1 MRPSF
6 CTSKETVSFFL
17 SSILYLSGSIETME
31 NLPSFLELTAQ
42 DLYARFGDKLSEVA
56 VVFPNNRAR
65 LFFSEH
71 LYRAAGKP
79 VWTPAFITISD
90 LFSGQS
96 DLKPYDTL
104 GVVGILHDIYLKV
117 SGKEESFDEFYHWG
131 EILLS
136 DFDDVDKNL
145 ADARQLFQNIREQA
159 EYTDTLEHLT
169 DEQVDSIRLF
179 FKNFNP
185 DRKTELKE
193 RFLENWNILY
203 EVYTDLNNL
212 LLAKGLAYEGML
224 HRRVVEKLRNEGPQ
238 GFPFSTYAFVGFNVL
253 NECEKA
259 LFSLLHKA
267 GKALFYWDYDLFYL
281 QNPRHEAGRF
291 MRQNLEHFPNCLDK
305 SYFNVFSTTKKN
317 IHFISASTENAGARF
332 LPEWIT
338 QLQQQNGLNN
348 QAARNTVEA
357 LAHGNAHP
365 EFKPEETAVVLCN
378 EGLLLPVLHS
388 VPDNI
393 RELNVT
399 MGFPLEQTPICNLVN
414 QIAALHADGFLPGK
428 TPRYNHRWVLP
439 ILQHPL
445 VRQMSDQ
452 ADLLEQSLKRANS
465 FRPSVVELQK
475 GLLLTTIFTPAQT
488 PAELTACLLATF
500 TQLIPAETDESD
512 SYDPL
517 HAEALFR
524 CHNLTT
530 RLADLLQG
538 NLSDLSINTFR
549 NLLQKVLSRATIP
562 FSGEPVRGLQIMG
575 LLETRNLDF
584 KNVLM
589 LSVNEGMLPKGST
602 DTSFIPYNLR
612 KAFGLTTME
621 HKDSIFAYYFFRLL
635 QRATNISL
643 VFNTANEGINRGE
656 MSRFMLQLLMES
668 NHTVTRFNLTSGI
681 ELTAARSITIQKTP
695 EILDI
700 LKKRYVLEG
709 AKPLSPTAL
718 NSYLECPMRFYFQYV
733 ASLKEPDE
741 VSEDIDGAMLGNFFH
756 HSAEFIYTSILLR
769 KAARPSDK
777 ESVLQA
783 IKNKT
788 INKEINWNELQGKPS
803 TDFPPQGTGDFPN
816 VINNRKLRG
825 MIDAAD
831 LDLWIKNVQ
840 SIEQVVD
847 LFFRID
853 FFQLKE
859 HEETP
864 QYNGEQLVRRS
875 IVTGFLKTLLKLDQ
889 DRAPFEILGLEL
901 EVSGE
906 MNVPARKQP
915 ANIDSDTEKN
925 QLINSIESSGDFAS
939 GTQEQECIVEPSG
952 KTVRI
957 GGTIDRL
964 DRKDGVLRILD
975 YKTGQSPKT
984 FTDVDA
990 LFSDEAQRASH
1001 IFQIFLYASILQG
1014 KNPDTEICPELLYI
1028 HKAAASN
1035 FESGIPFGGKKGLKV
1050 TEFKPFEESYRTNLI
1065 DLIIN
1070 LFDPKIPFAQTPH
1083 AEKCTYCDYK
1093 NLCRR

>member
-1 MRPSF
+1 M
-6 CTSKETVSFFL
+6 CTNSY
-17 SSILYLSGSIETME
+17 ISGSIETME
-31 NLPSFLELTAQ
+31 QLPSFLQLTAE
-42 DLYARFGDKLSEVA
+42 DLYTRFGDKLSEVA

-90 LFSGQS
+90 LFRGQS
-96 DLKPYDTL
+96 DLKPFDTL
-104 GVVGILHDIYLKV
+104 GVVSLLHAIYLKV

-145 ADARQLFQNIREQA
+145 ADARQLFRNIREQA

-169 DEQVDSIRLF
+169 EEQVDSIRLF

-193 RFLENWNILY
+193 RFLENWNILF
-203 EVYTDLNNL
+203 EVYNDLNDL
-212 LLAKGLAYEGML
+212 LLTKGLAYEGML
-224 HRRVVEKLRNEGPQ
+224 HRRVVEKLRSDGPQ

-253 NECEKA
+253 NECEKS

-267 GKALFYWDYDLFYL
+267 GKALFYWDYDQFYL
-281 QNPRHEAGRF
+281 QNSKHEAGRF
-291 MRQNLEHFPNCLDK
+291 MRQNLEKFPNSLDK
-305 SYFNVFSTTKKN
+305 AQFDVFSTTQKD
-317 IHFISASTENAGARF
+317 IRFISASTENAGARF
-332 LPEWIT
+332 LPEWIQ
-338 QLQQQNGLNN
+338 QLQQQND
-348 QAARNTVEA
+348 
-357 LAHGNAHP
+357 
-365 EFKPEETAVVLCN
+365 FKPEETAVVLCN

-388 VPDNI
+388 VPDDI

-445 VRQMSDQ
+445 VRQMSAECDE
-452 ADLLEQSLKRANS
+452 LEQNLKSKNS
-465 FRPSVVELQK
+465 FRPTVEELQK
-475 GLLLTTIFTPAQT
+475 DALLTTIFTPAQH

-500 TQLIPAETDESD
+500 TQLIPTESDDND

-530 RLADLLQG
+530 RLADLLQE
-538 NLSDLSINTFR
+538 NLSDLSIQTFR
-549 NLLQKVLSRATIP
+549 KLLQQVLSSSSIP
-562 FSGEPVRGLQIMG
+562 FSGEPIRGLQIMG

-584 KNVLM
+584 KNILM

-635 QRATNISL
+635 QRAENISL
-643 VFNTANEGINRGE
+643 VHNTATEGLNRGE

-668 NHTVTRFNLTSGI
+668 SHQVSRFNLTSGI
-681 ELTAARSITIQKTP
+681 ELTAARTITIQKTP
-695 EILDI
+695 DI
-700 LKKRYVLEG
+700 IETLQKRYVLEG
-709 AKPLSPTAL
+709 SRPLSPTAL
-718 NSYLECPMRFYFQYV
+718 NSLLECPLRFYFQYV
-733 ASLKEPDE
+733 AGLREPDE

-756 HSAEFIYTSILLR
+756 HSAEYIYTSILLR

-777 ESVLQA
+777 KAVLEA
-783 IKNKT
+783 IKDKT
-788 INKEINWNELQGKPS
+788 INAEIEA
-803 TDFPPQGTGDFPN
+803 GT
-816 VINNRKLRG
+816 LRG

-831 LDLWIKNVQ
+831 IEPWLKNVH

-847 LFFRID
+847 LFFKID
-853 FFQLKE
+853 FFQLE
-859 HEETP
+859 DHQETP
-864 QYNGEQLVRRS
+864 EYNGEQLVRRTL
-875 IVTGFLKTLLKLDQ
+875 VTGFLKTLLKLDME
-889 DRAPFEILGLEL
+889 RAPFELLGLEL
-901 EVSGE
+901 VVNGE
-906 MNVPARKQP
+906 IPG
-915 ANIDSDTEKN
+915 TEG
-925 QLINSIESSGDFAS
+925 IA
-939 GTQEQECIVEPSG
+939 
-952 KTVRI
+952 VRF
-957 GGTIDRL
+957 GGSIDRL
-964 DRKDGVLRILD
+964 DRKNGVLRILD
-975 YKTGQSPKT
+975 YKTGGNPKT
-984 FTDVDA
+984 PADVEA
-990 LFSDEAQRASH
+990 LFAQDSERASH
-1001 IFQIFLYASILQG
+1001 VFQIFLYASILQH
-1014 KNPDTEICPELLYI
+1014 KKPEAAICPELLYV
-1028 HKAAASN
+1028 HKASVSD
-1035 FESGIPFGGKKGLKV
+1035 FEPGISFGSKKFKQII
-1050 TEFKPFEESYRTNLI
+1050 TSFKPFENLFNVNI
-1065 DLIIN
+1065 NNLIIN
-1070 LFDPKIPFAQTPH
+1070 LFNKEIPFTQTPV
-1083 AEKCTYCDYK
+1083 AEKCIYCDYK

>member
-1 MRPSF
+1 L
-6 CTSKETVSFFL
+6 CTNSY
-17 SSILYLSGSIETME
+17 ISGSIETME
-31 NLPSFLELTAQ
+31 QLPSFLQLTAE
-42 DLYARFGDKLSEVA
+42 DLYTRFGDKLSEVA

-90 LFSGQS
+90 LFRGQS
-96 DLKPYDTL
+96 DLKPFDTL
-104 GVVGILHDIYLKV
+104 GVVSLLHAIYLKV

-145 ADARQLFQNIREQA
+145 ADARQLFRNIREQA

-169 DEQVDSIRLF
+169 EEQVDSIRLF

-193 RFLENWNILY
+193 RFLENWNILF
-203 EVYTDLNNL
+203 EVYNDLNDL
-212 LLAKGLAYEGML
+212 LLTKGLAYEGML
-224 HRRVVEKLRNEGPQ
+224 HRRVVEKLRSDGPQ

-253 NECEKA
+253 NECEKS

-267 GKALFYWDYDLFYL
+267 GKALFYWDYDQFYL
-281 QNPRHEAGRF
+281 QNSKHEAGRF
-291 MRQNLEHFPNCLDK
+291 MRQNLEKFPNSLDK
-305 SYFNVFSTTKKN
+305 AQFDVFSTTQKD
-317 IHFISASTENAGARF
+317 IRFISASTENAGARF
-332 LPEWIT
+332 LPEWIQ
-338 QLQQQNGLNN
+338 QLQQQND
-348 QAARNTVEA
+348 
-357 LAHGNAHP
+357 
-365 EFKPEETAVVLCN
+365 FKPEETAVVLCN

-388 VPDNI
+388 VPDDI

-445 VRQMSDQ
+445 VRQMSAECDE
-452 ADLLEQSLKRANS
+452 LEQNLKSKNS
-465 FRPSVVELQK
+465 FRPTVEELQK
-475 GLLLTTIFTPAQT
+475 DALLTTIFTPAQH

-500 TQLIPAETDESD
+500 TQLIPTESDDND

-530 RLADLLQG
+530 RLADLLQE
-538 NLSDLSINTFR
+538 NLSDLSIQTFR
-549 NLLQKVLSRATIP
+549 KLLQQVLSSSSIP
-562 FSGEPVRGLQIMG
+562 FSGEPIRGLQIMG

-584 KNVLM
+584 KNILM

-635 QRATNISL
+635 QRAENISL
-643 VFNTANEGINRGE
+643 VHNTATEGLNRGE

-668 NHTVTRFNLTSGI
+668 SHQVSRFNLTSGI
-681 ELTAARSITIQKTP
+681 ELTAARTITIQKTP
-695 EILDI
+695 DI
-700 LKKRYVLEG
+700 IETLQKRYVLEG
-709 AKPLSPTAL
+709 SRPLSPTAL
-718 NSYLECPMRFYFQYV
+718 NSLLECPLRFYFQYV
-733 ASLKEPDE
+733 AGLREPDE

-756 HSAEFIYTSILLR
+756 HSAEYIYTSILLR

-777 ESVLQA
+777 KAVLEA
-783 IKNKT
+783 IKDKT
-788 INKEINWNELQGKPS
+788 INAEIEA
-803 TDFPPQGTGDFPN
+803 GT
-816 VINNRKLRG
+816 LRG

-831 LDLWIKNVQ
+831 IEPWLKNVH

-847 LFFRID
+847 LFFKID
-853 FFQLKE
+853 FFQLE
-859 HEETP
+859 DHQETP
-864 QYNGEQLVRRS
+864 EYNGEQLVRRTL
-875 IVTGFLKTLLKLDQ
+875 VTGFLKTLLKLDME
-889 DRAPFEILGLEL
+889 RAPFELLGLEL
-901 EVSGE
+901 VVNGE
-906 MNVPARKQP
+906 IPG
-915 ANIDSDTEKN
+915 TEG
-925 QLINSIESSGDFAS
+925 IA
-939 GTQEQECIVEPSG
+939 
-952 KTVRI
+952 VRF
-957 GGTIDRL
+957 GGSIDRL
-964 DRKDGVLRILD
+964 DRKNGVLRILD
-975 YKTGQSPKT
+975 YKTGGNPKT
-984 FTDVDA
+984 PADVEA
-990 LFSDEAQRASH
+990 LFAQDSERASH
-1001 IFQIFLYASILQG
+1001 VFQIFLYASILQH
-1014 KNPDTEICPELLYI
+1014 KKPEAAICPELLYV
-1028 HKAAASN
+1028 HKASVSD
-1035 FESGIPFGGKKGLKV
+1035 FEPGISFGSKKFKQII
-1050 TEFKPFEESYRTNLI
+1050 TSFKPFENLFNVNI
-1065 DLIIN
+1065 NNLIIN
-1070 LFDPKIPFAQTPH
+1070 LFNKEIPFTQTPV
-1083 AEKCTYCDYK
+1083 AEKCIYCDYK

>member
-1 MRPSF
+1 
-6 CTSKETVSFFL
+6 
-17 SSILYLSGSIETME
+17 ME
-31 NLPSFLELTAQ
+31 NLPSFLQLTAEN
-42 DLYARFGDKLSEVA
+42 LYARFGDTLSEVA

-90 LFSGQS
+90 LFRGQS
-96 DLKPYDTL
+96 DLKLYDTL

-145 ADARQLFQNIREQA
+145 ADAKQLFRNIREQA
-159 EYTDTLEHLT
+159 EYADTLEHLT
-169 DEQVDSIRLF
+169 EEQVDSIRLF

-203 EVYTDLNNL
+203 EVYTELNNL

-224 HRRVVEKLRNEGPQ
+224 HRRVVEKLRSDGPQ
-238 GFPFSTYAFVGFNVL
+238 GFPFTTYTFVGFNVL
-253 NECEKA
+253 NECEKS

-267 GKALFYWDYDLFYL
+267 GKALFYWDYDQFYL

-291 MRQNLEHFPNCLDK
+291 MRQNLEQFPNSLDK
-305 SYFNVFSTTKKN
+305 AHFDVFSTTPKD
-317 IHFISASTENAGARF
+317 IRFISASTENAGARF
-332 LPEWIT
+332 LPEWIR
-338 QLQQQNGLNN
+338 QLQLQND
-348 QAARNTVEA
+348 
-357 LAHGNAHP
+357 
-365 EFKPEETAVVLCN
+365 FKPEETVVVLCN

-388 VPDNI
+388 VPDDI

-445 VRQMSDQ
+445 IRQMSVE
-452 ADLLEQSLKRANS
+452 ADVLEHALKTANS

-475 GLLLTTIFTPAQT
+475 GVLLTTIFTPAQT

-500 TQLIPAETDESD
+500 TQLIPAETEESNTNDLLHTKESGTNDPLHIKESD

-517 HAEALFR
+517 FAEALFR

-530 RLADLLQG
+530 RLADLLQD
-538 NLSDLSINTFR
+538 NLNDLSINTFR
-549 NLLQKVLSRATIP
+549 KLLQQVLSKATIP

-643 VFNTANEGINRGE
+643 VHNTATEGLNRGE

-668 NHTVTRFNLTSGI
+668 NHTVARFNLTSGI

-695 EILDI
+695 EILAT
-700 LKKRYVLEG
+700 LKKRYVLED

-718 NSYLECPMRFYFQYV
+718 NSLLDCPLRFYFRYV
-733 ASLKEPDE
+733 AGLKEPDE
-741 VSEDIDGAMLGNFFH
+741 VSEDIDGAMLGSIFH
-756 HSAEFIYTSILLR
+756 HSAEYIYTSILLR

-777 ESVLQA
+777 EAVLKA
-783 IKNKT
+783 IEEKT
-788 INKEINWNELQGKPS
+788 INQELKWNGPQSKSLP
-803 TDFPPQGTGDFPN
+803 PILPQGAGILPN
-816 VINNRKLRG
+816 AIKAGTLRG

-831 LDLWIKNVQ
+831 LEPWLKNIH
-840 SIEQVVD
+840 SIEQVVE
-847 LFFRID
+847 LFFRRD
-853 FFQLKE
+853 FFLLKD

-864 QYNGEQLVRRS
+864 EYNGEQLVRRA
-875 IVTGFLKTLLKLDQ
+875 IITGFLKTLLKLDQ
-889 DRAPFEILGLEL
+889 ERAPFELLGLEL

-906 MNVPARKQP
+906 IK
-915 ANIDSDTEKN
+915 
-925 QLINSIESSGDFAS
+925 G
-939 GTQEQECIVEPSG
+939 QEGIA
-952 KTVRI
+952 VRF

-964 DRKDGVLRILD
+964 DRKDGVQRILD
-975 YKTGQSPKT
+975 YKTGGSSKNPSS
-984 FTDVDA
+984 VDA
-990 LFSDEAQRASH
+990 LFSEDADRSSYV
-1001 IFQIFLYASILQG
+1001 FQIFLYAAILQDS
-1014 KNPDTEICPELLYI
+1014 NPDTTYCPELLFI
-1028 HKAAASN
+1028 HKAAVPDFDCAIYAGS
-1035 FESGIPFGGKKGLKV
+1035 KKEKQKV
-1050 TEFKPFEESYRTNLI
+1050 TDFKPFEEAFKNNLNN
-1065 DLIIN
+1065 LIIN
-1070 LFDPKIPFAQTPH
+1070 LFDPGIPFTQTPH
-1083 AEKCTYCDYK
+1083 AEKCSYCDYK

>member
-1 MRPSF
+1 M
-6 CTSKETVSFFL
+6 
-17 SSILYLSGSIETME
+17 SIPIFSYLSGSIETME
-31 NLPSFLELTAQ
+31 HQPSFLQLTAE

-71 LYRAAGKP
+71 LYQAAGKP

-90 LFSGQS
+90 LFRGQS
-96 DLKPYDTL
+96 DLQPFDTL
-104 GVVGILHDIYLKV
+104 GVVGLLHDIYLRV

-169 DEQVDSIRLF
+169 EDQVDSIRLF

-224 HRRVVEKLRNEGPQ
+224 HRRVTEKLRSDGPQ
-238 GFPFSTYAFVGFNVL
+238 GFPYATYAFVGFNVL
-253 NECEKA
+253 NECEKL

-281 QNPRHEAGRF
+281 LNPKHEAGRF
-291 MRQNLEHFPNCLDK
+291 MRQNLEQFPNSLDK
-305 SYFNVFSTTKKN
+305 VHFDVFAKTQKN
-317 IHFISASTENAGARF
+317 IRFISASTENAGARF
-332 LPEWIT
+332 LPSWIE
-338 QLQQQNGLNN
+338 QLQAQNG
-348 QAARNTVEA
+348 
-357 LAHGNAHP
+357 
-365 EFKPEETAVVLCN
+365 FKPEETAVVLCN

-388 VPDNI
+388 VPDDI

-414 QIAALHADGFLPGK
+414 QIAALHADGFLPGN

-445 VRQMSDQ
+445 IRQMCDK
-452 ADLLEQSLKRANS
+452 ADHVEQKLKSENS
-465 FRPSVVELQK
+465 FRPTVTELCENDFLK
-475 GLLLTTIFTPAQT
+475 TIFTPAQT
-488 PAELTACLLATF
+488 PAELTACLLQTF
-500 TQLIPAETDESD
+500 TQLIPAEPDDSDTYDTDA
-512 SYDPL
+512 YDPL

-524 CHNLTT
+524 CHNLTS
-530 RLADLLQG
+530 RLAGLLSDNLQGLSIQTFRKLLQ
-538 NLSDLSINTFR
+538 
-549 NLLQKVLSRATIP
+549 QVLSGASIP

-584 KNVLM
+584 KNILM
-589 LSVNEGMLPKGST
+589 LSVNEGMLPKGSA

-635 QRATNISL
+635 QRAENISL
-643 VFNTANEGINRGE
+643 VYNTATEGLNRGE

-681 ELTAARSITIQKTP
+681 ELTAARSISIQKTP
-695 EILDI
+695 EIMETLRS
-700 LKKRYVLEG
+700 RYVLDE
-709 AKPLSPTAL
+709 ARPLSPTAL
-718 NSYLECPMRFYFQYV
+718 NSLLECSLRFYFRYI
-733 ASLKEPDE
+733 AGLKGPDE

-756 HSAEFIYTSILLR
+756 HAAEFIYLSILLR
-769 KAARPSDK
+769 KAAKPFDQDT
-777 ESVLQA
+777 VLSA
-783 IKNKT
+783 METKSINAELHAGT
-788 INKEINWNELQGKPS
+788 I
-803 TDFPPQGTGDFPN
+803 
-816 VINNRKLRG
+816 RG
-825 MIDAAD
+825 IIDAAD
-831 LDLWIKNVQ
+831 LEPWLKNVH

-847 LFFRID
+847 LFFRRD
-853 FFQLKE
+853 FFKLKE
-859 HEETP
+859 HQDMPE
-864 QYNGEQLVRRS
+864 YNGEQLVRRT

-889 DRAPFEILGLEL
+889 VRAPFELLGLEL
-901 EVSGE
+901 NVTGE
-906 MNVPARKQP
+906 IQGQAGNA
-915 ANIDSDTEKN
+915 
-925 QLINSIESSGDFAS
+925 
-939 GTQEQECIVEPSG
+939 
-952 KTVRI
+952 VRF

-964 DRKDGVLRILD
+964 DRKDGVTRILD
-975 YKTGQSPKT
+975 YKTGGNAKT
-984 FTDVDA
+984 PSDVDD
-990 LFSDEAQRASH
+990 LFSEEPDRASY
-1001 IFQIFLYASILQG
+1001 IFQLFLYASILQAREP
-1014 KNPDTEICPELLYI
+1014 NTQICPELFYV
-1028 HKAAASN
+1028 HKAAASDFDSAIAFSN
-1035 FESGIPFGGKKGLKV
+1035 NRNKQKV
-1050 TEFKPFEESYRTNLI
+1050 TEFKPFEEAFKTNLNN
-1065 DLIIN
+1065 LIIN
-1070 LFDPKIPFAQTPH
+1070 LFNPEIPFTQTPH
-1083 AEKCTYCDYK
+1083 PEKCVYCDYK

>member
-1 MRPSF
+1 
-6 CTSKETVSFFL
+6 
-17 SSILYLSGSIETME
+17 ME

-71 LYRAAGKP
+71 LYKAAGKP

-90 LFSGQS
+90 LFSDQS

-104 GVVGILHDIYLKV
+104 GVVGLLHDIYLKV

-145 ADARQLFQNIREQA
+145 ADAKQLFQNIREQA

-224 HRRVVEKLRNEGPQ
+224 HRRVVEKLRKEGPQ
-238 GFPFSTYAFVGFNVL
+238 GFPFTTYAFVGFNVL

-259 LFSLLHKA
+259 LFSLLNKA
-267 GKALFYWDYDLFYL
+267 SKALFYWDYDQFYL
-281 QNPRHEAGRF
+281 LNPRHEAGRF
-291 MRQNLEHFPNCLDK
+291 MRQNLEQFPNCLDK
-305 SYFNVFSTTKKN
+305 AQFNVFGTTQKD
-317 IHFISASTENAGARF
+317 IRFISASTENAGARF
-332 LPEWIT
+332 LPEWIR
-338 QLQQQNGLNN
+338 QLQAQND
-348 QAARNTVEA
+348 
-357 LAHGNAHP
+357 
-365 EFKPEETAVVLCN
+365 FKPEETAVVLCN

-414 QIAALHADGFLPGK
+414 QIAALHTDGFLPGK
-428 TPRYNHRWVLP
+428 TARYNHRWVLP

-445 VRQMSDQ
+445 VRQLCAE
-452 ADLLEQSLKRANS
+452 ADVLEHALKRANS
-465 FRPSVVELQK
+465 FRPSVLEMQK
-475 GLLLTTIFTPAQT
+475 GVLLTTIFTPAQT

-500 TQLIPAETDESD
+500 TQLIPAETEAAD
-512 SYDPL
+512 STTTDGYDPL
-517 HAEALFR
+517 HSEALFR

-530 RLADLLQG
+530 RLADLLKD
-538 NLSDLSINTFR
+538 NLSDLSLSTFR
-549 NLLQKVLSRATIP
+549 KLLQQVLSRASIP

-589 LSVNEGMLPKGST
+589 LSVNEGMLPKGSA

-635 QRATNISL
+635 QRASNISL
-643 VFNTANEGINRGE
+643 VYNTATEGLNRGE

-681 ELTAARSITIQKTP
+681 ELTAARTITIQKTP
-695 EILDI
+695 EIQDM

-718 NSYLECPMRFYFQYV
+718 NSLLDCPLRFYFHYV
-733 ASLKEPDE
+733 AGLKEPDE
-741 VSEDIDGAMLGNFFH
+741 VSEDIDGAMLGLFFH

-769 KAARPSDK
+769 KAARPSDT
-777 ESVLQA
+777 EDVLRA
-783 IKNKT
+783 IEDKT
-788 INKEINWNELQGKPS
+788 INREIQA
-803 TDFPPQGTGDFPN
+803 GT
-816 VINNRKLRG
+816 LRG
-825 MIDAAD
+825 MIDAVD
-831 LDLWIKNVQ
+831 LEPWLKNVH

-853 FFQLKE
+853 FFQLKN
-859 HEETP
+859 HQETP
-864 QYNGEQLVRRS
+864 EYNGEQLVRRA
-875 IVTGFLKTLLKLDQ
+875 IVSGFIKTLLQLDKE
-889 DRAPFEILGLEL
+889 RAPFELLGLEL
-901 EVSGE
+901 EVNGE
-906 MNVPARKQP
+906 IQF
-915 ANIDSDTEKN
+915 ANQAE
-925 QLINSIESSGDFAS
+925 SIEAQIHQ
-939 GTQEQECIVEPSG
+939 QERIA
-952 KTVRI
+952 VRF

-964 DRKDGVLRILD
+964 DRKDGVQRILD
-975 YKTGQSPKT
+975 YKTGGSPKNPSN
-984 FTDVDA
+984 VEA
-990 LFSDEAQRASH
+990 LFADEADRANYV
-1001 IFQIFLYASILQG
+1001 FQIFLYAAILQDSQ
-1014 KNPDTEICPELLYI
+1014 PDRIYCPELLYI
-1028 HKAAASN
+1028 NKAAVTD
-1035 FESGIPFGGKKGLKV
+1035 FESGISIGSKKEKQKV
-1050 TEFKPFEESYRTNLI
+1050 TDFKPFEDTFKNNI
-1065 DLIIN
+1065 NNLIIN
-1070 LFDPKIPFAQTPH
+1070 LFDPEIPFSQTPH
-1083 AEKCTYCDYK
+1083 AEKCSYCDYK
-1093 NLCRR
+1093 NICRR

>member
-1 MRPSF
+1 
-6 CTSKETVSFFL
+6 
-17 SSILYLSGSIETME
+17 ME
-31 NLPSFLELTAQ
+31 HQPSFLQLTAEN
-42 DLYARFGDKLSEVA
+42 LYARFGDTLSEVA

-71 LYRAAGKP
+71 LYKAAGKP

-90 LFSGQS
+90 LFRGQS
-96 DLKPYDTL
+96 DLNPFDTL
-104 GVVGILHDIYLKV
+104 GVVGLLHAIYLKV

-145 ADARQLFQNIREQA
+145 ADAKQLFRNIREQA
-159 EYTDTLEHLT
+159 QYTDTLEHLT
-169 DEQVDSIRLF
+169 EEQVDSIRLF

-203 EVYTDLNNL
+203 EVYTELNNQL
-212 LLAKGLAYEGML
+212 QTKGLAYEGML
-224 HRRVVEKLRNEGPQ
+224 HRRVVEKLKAEGPQ
-238 GFPFSTYAFVGFNVL
+238 RFPFSNYAFVGFNVL

-267 GKALFYWDYDLFYL
+267 GKALFYWDYDQFYL

-291 MRQNLEHFPNCLDK
+291 MRQNLEQFPNSLDK
-305 SYFNVFSTTKKN
+305 THFDVFSTTQKD
-317 IHFISASTENAGARF
+317 IRFISASTENAGARF
-332 LPEWIT
+332 LPEWIR
-338 QLQQQNGLNN
+338 QLQLQND
-348 QAARNTVEA
+348 
-357 LAHGNAHP
+357 
-365 EFKPEETAVVLCN
+365 FKPEETVVVLCN

-388 VPDNI
+388 VPDDI

-399 MGFPLEQTPICNLVN
+399 MGFPLEQTPISNLVN

-445 VRQMSDQ
+445 VRQMSAE
-452 ADLLEQSLKRANS
+452 ADVLEHSLKSTNS
-465 FRPSVVELQK
+465 FRPSVEELLK
-475 GLLLTTIFTPAQT
+475 GALLTTIFTPAQT

-500 TQLIPAETDESD
+500 TQLIPAETEESESD
-512 SYDPL
+512 TYDPL
-517 HAEALFR
+517 FAEALFR

-530 RLADLLQG
+530 RLADLLKE
-538 NLSDLSINTFR
+538 NLNELSINTFR
-549 NLLQKVLSRATIP
+549 KLLQQVLSTATIP

-643 VFNTANEGINRGE
+643 VYNTATEGLNRGE
-656 MSRFMLQLLMES
+656 MSRFMLQLLIES
-668 NHTVTRFNLTSGI
+668 NHTVSRFNLTSGI
-681 ELTAARSITIQKTP
+681 ELTTTRSITIQKTP
-695 EILDI
+695 EILDT
-700 LKKRYVLEG
+700 LMSRYTG
-709 AKPLSPTAL
+709 DQAHALSPTAL
-718 NSYLECPMRFYFQYV
+718 NSYLECPLRFYFHYV
-733 ASLKEPDE
+733 AGLKEPDE

-756 HSAEFIYTSILLR
+756 HSAEYIYTSILLR
-769 KAARPSDK
+769 KAGRPSNK
-777 ESVLQA
+777 EAVLQA
-783 IKNKT
+783 LEDETLNRELKAGT
-788 INKEINWNELQGKPS
+788 I
-803 TDFPPQGTGDFPN
+803 
-816 VINNRKLRG
+816 RG
-825 MIDAAD
+825 MVDADD
-831 LDLWIKNVQ
+831 LAPWLKGIH

-847 LFFRID
+847 LFFRKD

-864 QYNGEQLVRRS
+864 AYNGEQLVRRT

-889 DRAPFEILGLEL
+889 ERAPFELLGLEL
-901 EVSGE
+901 KVSG
-906 MNVPARKQP
+906 
-915 ANIDSDTEKN
+915 NIAVQADLQVK
-925 QLINSIESSGDFAS
+925 
-939 GTQEQECIVEPSG
+939 
-952 KTVRI
+952 I

-964 DRKDGVLRILD
+964 DRKDGILRILD
-975 YKTGQSPKT
+975 YKTGGKSKNPPSIESL
-984 FTDVDA
+984 FTPDY
-990 LFSDEAQRASH
+990 ERASH
-1001 IFQIFLYASILQG
+1001 VFQIFLYASILQ
-1014 KNPDTEICPELLYI
+1014 NETDILCPELLYI
-1028 HKAAASN
+1028 HKAAASDYTP
-1035 FESGIPFGGKKGLKV
+1035 GIGIGTFKEKQLV
-1050 TEFKPFEESYRTNLI
+1050 TDFKPFAESFQNNI
-1065 DLIIN
+1065 NDLILN
-1070 LFDPKIPFAQTPH
+1070 LFDKNLPFTQTSVT
-1083 AEKCTYCDYK
+1083 EKCAYCDYK
-1093 NLCRR
+1093 NMCRR

>member
-1 MRPSF
+1 M
-6 CTSKETVSFFL
+6 

-31 NLPSFLELTAQ
+31 NLPSFLQLTAQ
-42 DLYARFGDKLSEVA
+42 DLYARFGDTLSEVA

-71 LYRAAGKP
+71 LYKAAGKP

-90 LFSGQS
+90 LFRGQS
-96 DLKPYDTL
+96 DLKPFDNL
-104 GVVGILHDIYLKV
+104 GVVGLLHAIYLKV

-145 ADARQLFQNIREQA
+145 ADAKQLFRNIREQA

-169 DEQVDSIRLF
+169 EDQVDSIRLF

-224 HRRVVEKLRNEGPQ
+224 HRRVVEKLRSDGPQ
-238 GFPFSTYAFVGFNVL
+238 GFPFATYAFVGFNVL

-259 LFSLLHKA
+259 LFSLLNKA
-267 GKALFYWDYDLFYL
+267 SKALFYWDYDQFYL
-281 QNPRHEAGRF
+281 QNTRHEAGRF

-305 SYFNVFSTTKKN
+305 AHFNVFSTTQKD
-317 IHFISASTENAGARF
+317 IRFISTSTENAGARF
-332 LPEWIT
+332 LPEWIR
-338 QLQQQNGLNN
+338 QLQFQNG
-348 QAARNTVEA
+348 
-357 LAHGNAHP
+357 
-365 EFKPEETAVVLCN
+365 FKPEETAVVLCN

-388 VPDNI
+388 VPDDIN
-393 RELNVT
+393 ELNVT

-445 VRQMSDQ
+445 IRQRSAE
-452 ADLLEQSLKRANS
+452 ADVLEHALKTANS

-475 GLLLTTIFTPAQT
+475 GDLLTTIFTPAQT

-500 TQLIPAETDESD
+500 TQLIPAETEDFDTSDPRHAEASD
-512 SYDPL
+512 SYDPRHSMATDDFDPL
-517 HAEALFR
+517 GAEALFR

-530 RLADLLQG
+530 RLADLLQD
-538 NLSDLSINTFR
+538 NLQDLSIPTFR
-549 NLLQKVLSRATIP
+549 KLLQQVLSTATIP

-584 KNVLM
+584 KNILM

-602 DTSFIPYNLR
+602 DVSFIPYNLR

-643 VFNTANEGINRGE
+643 VYNTATEGLNRGE
-656 MSRFMLQLLMES
+656 MSRFMLQLLIES
-668 NHTVTRFNLTSGI
+668 NHTVSRFNLTSGI

-695 EILDI
+695 EILDT
-700 LKKRYVLEG
+700 LKKRYVQENV
-709 AKPLSPTAL
+709 KPLSPTAL
-718 NSYLECPMRFYFQYV
+718 NSLLECPLRFYFRYV
-733 ASLKEPDE
+733 AGLKEPDE
-741 VSEDIDGAMLGNFFH
+741 VSEDIDGAMLGHFFH

-769 KAARPSDK
+769 KAARPSDTDA
-777 ESVLQA
+777 VLKA
-783 IKNKT
+783 IEAKT
-788 INKEINWNELQGKPS
+788 INKEIQA
-803 TDFPPQGTGDFPN
+803 GT
-816 VINNRKLRG
+816 LRG
-825 MIDAAD
+825 MINAAD
-831 LDLWIKNVQ
+831 LDPWLKNVQ

-847 LFFRID
+847 LYFRID
-853 FFQLKE
+853 FFQLKD
-859 HEETP
+859 HQETP
-864 QYNGEQLVRRS
+864 EYNGEQLVRRA
-875 IVTGFLKTLLKLDQ
+875 IVTGFLKTLLKLDRE
-889 DRAPFEILGLEL
+889 RAPFELLGLEL

-906 MNVPARKQP
+906 IQC
-915 ANIDSDTEKN
+915 TN
-925 QLINSIESSGDFAS
+925 QAASIGERTSRI
-939 GTQEQECIVEPSG
+939 QEQEGIA
-952 KTVRI
+952 VRF

-964 DRKDGVLRILD
+964 DRKDGVQRILD
-975 YKTGQSPKT
+975 YKTGGSQKNPPNVES
-984 FTDVDA
+984 
-990 LFSDEAQRASH
+990 LFGDDIDRANYV
-1001 IFQIFLYASILQG
+1001 FQIFLYAAILQD
-1014 KNPDTEICPELLYI
+1014 KNPETVYCPELLFI
-1028 HKAAASN
+1028 HKAAVPDFDCAIYVGS
-1035 FESGIPFGGKKGLKV
+1035 KKEKQKV
-1050 TEFKPFEESYRTNLI
+1050 TDFKPFEEAFKTNLNN
-1065 DLIIN
+1065 LIIN
-1070 LFDPKIPFAQTPH
+1070 LFNSEIPFSQTPH
-1083 AEKCTYCDYK
+1083 PEKCTYCDYK

>member
-1 MRPSF
+1 
-6 CTSKETVSFFL
+6 L

-31 NLPSFLELTAQ
+31 NLPSFLQLTAQ
-42 DLYARFGDKLSEVA
+42 DLYSRFGDKLSEVA

-90 LFSGQS
+90 LFRGQS

-104 GVVGILHDIYLKV
+104 GVVGLLHDIYLKV

-145 ADARQLFQNIREQA
+145 ADAKQLFRNIREQA

-203 EVYTDLNNL
+203 EVYSELNNL

-224 HRRVVEKLRNEGPQ
+224 HRHVVEKLRSDGPQ
-238 GFPFSTYAFVGFNVL
+238 GFPFATYAFVGFNVL

-259 LFSLLHKA
+259 LFSLLNKA
-267 GKALFYWDYDLFYL
+267 SKALFYWDYDQFYL

-305 SYFNVFSTTKKN
+305 AHFNVFSTTQKD
-317 IHFISASTENAGARF
+317 IRFISASTENAGARF
-332 LPEWIT
+332 LPEWIR
-338 QLQQQNGLNN
+338 QLQLQNG
-348 QAARNTVEA
+348 
-357 LAHGNAHP
+357 
-365 EFKPEETAVVLCN
+365 FKPEETAVVLCN

-388 VPDNI
+388 VPDDI

-445 VRQMSDQ
+445 IRQRSAEADQ
-452 ADLLEQSLKRANS
+452 LEHSLKLANS

-475 GLLLTTIFTPAQT
+475 DDLLTTIFTPAQT

-500 TQLIPAETDESD
+500 TQLIPAETEDFDTSDPRHAEASD

-517 HAEALFR
+517 HTKESDTYDPLFAEALFR

-530 RLADLLQG
+530 RLADLLQD
-538 NLSDLSINTFR
+538 NLSDLSLPTFR
-549 NLLQKVLSRATIP
+549 KLLQQVLSKATIP

-602 DTSFIPYNLR
+602 DVSFIPYNLR

-621 HKDSIFAYYFFRLL
+621 HKDSLFAYYFFRLL

-643 VFNTANEGINRGE
+643 VYNTATEGLNRGE

-668 NHTVTRFNLTSGI
+668 NQTVTRFNLTSGI

-695 EILDI
+695 EILDF
-700 LKKRYVLEG
+700 LKKRYVQEN

-718 NSYLECPMRFYFQYV
+718 NSLLECPLRFYFRYV
-733 ASLKEPDE
+733 AGLKEPDE
-741 VSEDIDGAMLGNFFH
+741 VSEDIDGAMLGHFFH

-769 KAARPSDK
+769 KAARPSNT
-777 ESVLQA
+777 EAVLQA
-783 IKNKT
+783 VKDKT
-788 INKEINWNELQGKPS
+788 INKEISQSKSLNPLQ
-803 TDFPPQGTGDFPN
+803 PQGAGNLPN
-816 VINNRKLRG
+816 VINTGKLRG

-831 LDLWIKNVQ
+831 LEPWLKNVQ

-853 FFQLKE
+853 FFRLQD
-859 HEETP
+859 HQETP
-864 QYNGEQLVRRS
+864 EYNGEQLVRRS

-889 DRAPFEILGLEL
+889 ERAPFEILGLEL
-901 EVSGE
+901 DVNGE
-906 MNVPARKQP
+906 MKVSNCKQREI
-915 ANIDSDTEKN
+915 IDSDTKKN
-925 QLINSIESSGDFAS
+925 SCANYSSSSEECVTEIQNQESI
-939 GTQEQECIVEPSG
+939 
-952 KTVRI
+952 TVRF

-964 DRKDGVLRILD
+964 DRKDGVQRILD
-975 YKTGQSPKT
+975 YKTGGSPKNPSN
-984 FTDVDA
+984 VDA
-990 LFSDEAQRASH
+990 LFGDDVDRANYV
-1001 IFQIFLYASILQG
+1001 FQIFLYAAILQDS
-1014 KNPDTEICPELLYI
+1014 NPDTIYCPELLFI
-1028 HKAAASN
+1028 HKAAVPD
-1035 FESGIPFGGKKGLKV
+1035 FEAAIYVGSKKEKQKV
-1050 TEFKPFEESYRTNLI
+1050 TEFKPFEETFKNNLNN
-1065 DLIIN
+1065 LIIN
-1070 LFDPKIPFAQTPH
+1070 LFDPEIPFVQTPH
-1083 AEKCTYCDYK
+1083 AEKCSYCDYK

>member
-1 MRPSF
+1 M
-6 CTSKETVSFFL
+6 
-17 SSILYLSGSIETME
+17 SSNSYLSGSIYTME
-31 NLPSFLELTAQ
+31 HLPSFLQLTAQ
-42 DLYARFGDKLSEVA
+42 DLFSRFGDQLSEVA

-71 LYRAAGKP
+71 LYKAAGKP
-79 VWTPAFITISD
+79 VWTPSFITISD
-90 LFSGQS
+90 LFREQS
-96 DLKPYDTL
+96 DLQPYDTL
-104 GVVGILHDIYLKV
+104 GVVGLLHDIYLKV

-145 ADARQLFQNIREQA
+145 ADARQLFRNIREQA

-203 EVYTDLNNL
+203 EVYTDLNDT

-224 HRRVVEKLRNEGPQ
+224 HRRVVEKLRSDGPQ
-238 GFPFSTYAFVGFNVL
+238 GFPFATYAFVGFNVL

-267 GKALFYWDYDLFYL
+267 GQALFYWDYDQFYL

-291 MRQNLEHFPNCLDK
+291 MRQNLEQFPNCLDK
-305 SYFNVFSTTKKN
+305 VQFNVFSTTQKD
-317 IHFISASTENAGARF
+317 IRFISASTENAGARF
-332 LPEWIT
+332 LPEWIR
-338 QLQQQNGLNN
+338 QLQLQND
-348 QAARNTVEA
+348 
-357 LAHGNAHP
+357 
-365 EFKPEETAVVLCN
+365 FKPEETAVVLCN

-388 VPDNI
+388 VPDDI

-445 VRQMSDQ
+445 VRQISKE
-452 ADLLEQSLKRANS
+452 ADALEQALKSKNS
-465 FRPSVVELQK
+465 FRPTTEELQK
-475 GLLLTTIFTPAQT
+475 GALLTTIFTPAQT
-488 PAELTACLLATF
+488 PAELTACLLVTF
-500 TQLIPAETDESD
+500 TQLVPAETEDSD
-512 SYDPL
+512 TYDPL

-524 CHNLTT
+524 CHNLTS
-530 RLADLLQG
+530 RLADLLQD
-538 NLSDLSINTFR
+538 NLSDLSIPTFR
-549 NLLQKVLSRATIP
+549 KLLQQVLSRATIP

-584 KNVLM
+584 KNILM

-643 VFNTANEGINRGE
+643 VYNTATEGLNRGE

-668 NHTVTRFNLTSGI
+668 NHTVSRFNLTSAI
-681 ELTAARSITIQKTP
+681 ELTPARFISIQKTP
-695 EILDI
+695 EIIDT

-709 AKPLSPTAL
+709 SRPLSPTAL
-718 NSYLECPMRFYFQYV
+718 NSLLECSLRFYFHYV
-733 ASLKEPDE
+733 AGLQEPDE

-756 HSAEFIYTSILLR
+756 HSAEYIYTSILLR
-769 KAARPSDK
+769 KAARPSDTK
-777 ESVLQA
+777 AVLQA
-783 IKNKT
+783 INAKT
-788 INKEINWNELQGKPS
+788 INAEIEA
-803 TDFPPQGTGDFPN
+803 GT
-816 VINNRKLRG
+816 IRG
-825 MIDAAD
+825 IIDAAD
-831 LDLWIKNVQ
+831 IEPWLKNVH

-847 LFFRID
+847 LFFKID
-853 FFQLKE
+853 FFQLE
-859 HEETP
+859 DHQETP
-864 QYNGEQLVRRS
+864 EYNGEQLVRRS
-875 IVTGFLKTLLKLDQ
+875 LVTGFLKTLLRLDQ
-889 DRAPFEILGLEL
+889 ERAPFELLGLEL
-901 EVSGE
+901 VVIG
-906 MNVPARKQP
+906 Q
-915 ANIDSDTEKN
+915 IQGTE
-925 QLINSIESSGDFAS
+925 GVA
-939 GTQEQECIVEPSG
+939 
-952 KTVRI
+952 VRF

-964 DRKDGVLRILD
+964 DKKDGVLRIVD
-975 YKTGQSPKT
+975 YKTGGNPKT
-984 FTDVDA
+984 PADVDA
-990 LFSDEAQRASH
+990 LFAEDADRASH
-1001 IFQIFLYASILQG
+1001 VFQIFLYASILQ
-1014 KNPDTEICPELLYI
+1014 NETNILCPELLYI
-1028 HKAAASN
+1028 HKAAATN
-1035 FESGIPFGGKKGLKV
+1035 FESGITLGNQKNKQKV
-1050 TEFKPFEESYRTNLI
+1050 TEFKPFEESFKNNLNN
-1065 DLIIN
+1065 LIIN
-1070 LFDPKIPFAQTPH
+1070 LFNKDLPFNQTPH
-1083 AEKCTYCDYK
+1083 ADKCIYCDYK

>member
-1 MRPSF
+1 M
-6 CTSKETVSFFL
+6 
-17 SSILYLSGSIETME
+17 SSILYLSGSIESME
-31 NLPSFLELTAQ
+31 NLPSFLQLTAQ

-71 LYRAAGKP
+71 LYKAAGKP

-90 LFSGQS
+90 LFRGQS
-96 DLKPYDTL
+96 DLQPYDTL
-104 GVVGILHDIYLKV
+104 GVVGLLHDIYLKV

-169 DEQVDSIRLF
+169 EEQVDSIRLF

-185 DRKTELKE
+185 DCKTELKE

-203 EVYTDLNNL
+203 EVYTDLNDL
-212 LLAKGLAYEGML
+212 LLVKGLAYEGML
-224 HRRVVEKLRNEGPQ
+224 HRRVVEKLRSDGPQ

-253 NECEKA
+253 NECEKS

-281 QNPRHEAGRF
+281 LNPRHEAGRF
-291 MRQNLEHFPNCLDK
+291 MRQNLEQFPNSLDK
-305 SYFNVFSTTKKN
+305 VQFNIFSTTQKD
-317 IHFISASTENAGARF
+317 IRFISASTENAGARF
-332 LPEWIT
+332 LPEWIA
-338 QLQQQNGLNN
+338 QLQQQND
-348 QAARNTVEA
+348 
-357 LAHGNAHP
+357 
-365 EFKPEETAVVLCN
+365 FKPEETAVVLCN

-388 VPDNI
+388 VPDDI

-414 QIAALHADGFLPGK
+414 QIAALHADGYLPGK

-445 VRQMSDQ
+445 IRQMSDFSD
-452 ADLLEQSLKRANS
+452 ALEQKLKSQNS
-465 FRPSVVELQK
+465 FRPSVEELLQ
-475 GLLLTTIFTPAQT
+475 GALLTTIFTPVQT

-500 TQLIPAETDESD
+500 TQLIPVETEDSD
-512 SYDPL
+512 AYDPL
-517 HAEALFR
+517 GAEALFR

-530 RLADLLQG
+530 RLADLLQD
-538 NLSDLSINTFR
+538 NLQDLSIPTFR
-549 NLLQKVLSRATIP
+549 KLLQQVLSKATIP

-584 KNVLM
+584 KNILM

-635 QRATNISL
+635 QRTTNISL
-643 VFNTANEGINRGE
+643 VYNTATEGLNRGE

-668 NHTVTRFNLTSGI
+668 NHTVSRFNLTSGI
-681 ELTAARSITIQKTP
+681 ELTAARSISIQKTP
-695 EILDI
+695 EIIDT
-700 LKKRYVLEG
+700 LKKRYVLEDSR
-709 AKPLSPTAL
+709 PLSPTAL
-718 NSYLECPMRFYFQYV
+718 NSLLECSLRFYFHYV
-733 ASLKEPDE
+733 AGLQAPDE

-769 KAARPSDK
+769 KAARPSDTK
-777 ESVLQA
+777 AVLQA
-783 IKNKT
+783 INAKT
-788 INKEINWNELQGKPS
+788 INAEIQA
-803 TDFPPQGTGDFPN
+803 GT
-816 VINNRKLRG
+816 IRG
-825 MIDAAD
+825 IIDAAD
-831 LDLWIKNVQ
+831 IEPWLKNVH

-853 FFQLKE
+853 FFRLKD
-859 HEETP
+859 HQETP
-864 QYNGEQLVRRS
+864 EYNGEQLVRRT
-875 IVTGFLKTLLKLDQ
+875 IVTGFLKTLLKLDLE
-889 DRAPFEILGLEL
+889 RAPFELLGLEL
-901 EVSGE
+901 VVNGE
-906 MNVPARKQP
+906 IQG
-915 ANIDSDTEKN
+915 TEG
-925 QLINSIESSGDFAS
+925 IA
-939 GTQEQECIVEPSG
+939 
-952 KTVRI
+952 VRF

-964 DRKDGVLRILD
+964 DKKDGVQRIVD
-975 YKTGQSPKT
+975 YKTGGNPKT
-984 FTDVDA
+984 PADVDA
-990 LFSDEAQRASH
+990 LFAEDADRASH
-1001 IFQIFLYASILQG
+1001 VFQIFLYASILQ
-1014 KNPDTEICPELLYI
+1014 NEANIVCPELLYI

-1035 FESGIPFGGKKGLKV
+1035 FESGIWLGSQKNKQKV
-1050 TEFKPFEESYRTNLI
+1050 TDFKPFEETFKNNLNN
-1065 DLIIN
+1065 LIIN
-1070 LFDPKIPFAQTPH
+1070 LFNNNLPFTQTPH
-1083 AEKCTYCDYK
+1083 AEKCIYCDYK

>member
-1 MRPSF
+1 
-6 CTSKETVSFFL
+6 
-17 SSILYLSGSIETME
+17 
-31 NLPSFLELTAQ
+31 A
-42 DLYARFGDKLSEVA
+42 
-56 VVFPNNRAR
+56 
-65 LFFSEH
+65 
-71 LYRAAGKP
+71 
-79 VWTPAFITISD
+79 
-90 LFSGQS
+90 
-96 DLKPYDTL
+96 
-104 GVVGILHDIYLKV
+104 
-117 SGKEESFDEFYHWG
+117 
-131 EILLS
+131 
-136 DFDDVDKNL
+136 
-145 ADARQLFQNIREQA
+145 
-159 EYTDTLEHLT
+159 
-169 DEQVDSIRLF
+169 
-179 FKNFNP
+179 
-185 DRKTELKE
+185 
-193 RFLENWNILY
+193 
-203 EVYTDLNNL
+203 
-212 LLAKGLAYEGML
+212 
-224 HRRVVEKLRNEGPQ
+224 
-238 GFPFSTYAFVGFNVL
+238 
-253 NECEKA
+253 
-259 LFSLLHKA
+259 
-267 GKALFYWDYDLFYL
+267 
-281 QNPRHEAGRF
+281 
-291 MRQNLEHFPNCLDK
+291 
-305 SYFNVFSTTKKN
+305 
-317 IHFISASTENAGARF
+317 
-332 LPEWIT
+332 
-338 QLQQQNGLNN
+338 
-348 QAARNTVEA
+348 
-357 LAHGNAHP
+357 
-365 EFKPEETAVVLCN
+365 
-378 EGLLLPVLHS
+378 
-388 VPDNI
+388 
-393 RELNVT
+393 
-399 MGFPLEQTPICNLVN
+399 
-414 QIAALHADGFLPGK
+414 
-428 TPRYNHRWVLP
+428 
-439 ILQHPL
+439 
-445 VRQMSDQ
+445 
-452 ADLLEQSLKRANS
+452 
-465 FRPSVVELQK
+465 
-475 GLLLTTIFTPAQT
+475 
-488 PAELTACLLATF
+488 
-500 TQLIPAETDESD
+500 
-512 SYDPL
+512 
-517 HAEALFR
+517 AEALFR

-589 LSVNEGMLPKGST
+589 LSVNEGMLPKGSN

-643 VFNTANEGINRGE
+643 VYNTANEGINRGE
-656 MSRFMLQLLMES
+656 MSRFMLQLL
-668 NHTVTRFNLTSGI
+668 
-681 ELTAARSITIQKTP
+681 ITIQQKP
-695 EILDI
+695 EIPDI

-709 AKPLSPTAL
+709 AKPLSSTALNSFPESTKPLSPTAL
-718 NSYLECPMRFYFQYV
+718 NSYLECPLRFYFQYV

-783 IKNKT
+783 IKDKT
-788 INKEINWNELQGKPS
+788 INSEINWNELQGKPS
-803 TDFPPQGTGDFPN
+803 TAVPPQETEDFPN
-816 VINNRKLRG
+816 AINTRKLRG

-831 LDLWIKNVQ
+831 LDLWLKNVQ

-889 DRAPFEILGLEL
+889 ERAPFEILGLEL

-906 MNVPARKQP
+906 MNIPSRKQP

-925 QLINSIESSGDFAS
+925 QRMNSIESSGEFAS
-939 GTQEQECIVEPSG
+939 GTQEQECMEEPSG

-1035 FESGIPFGGKKGLKV
+1035 FESGIPFGGKKGQKI
-1050 TEFKPFEESYRTNLI
+1050 TEFKPFEDSYRTNLI

-1070 LFDPKIPFAQTPH
+1070 LFDPKILFEQPPTS
-1083 AEKCTYCDYK
+1083 K
-1093 NLCRR
+1093 NVPIATIKICADANKKKKY

>member
-1 MRPSF
+1 
-6 CTSKETVSFFL
+6 L
-17 SSILYLSGSIETME
+17 SSNSYLSGSIETME
-31 NLPSFLELTAQ
+31 NLPSFLQLTAQ
-42 DLYARFGDKLSEVA
+42 DLFARFGDKLADVA

-71 LYRAAGKP
+71 LYIAAGKP
-79 VWTPAFITISD
+79 VWTPAFITITD
-90 LFSGQS
+90 LFRGQS

-104 GVVGILHDIYLKV
+104 GVVGLLHGIYLKV

-145 ADARQLFQNIREQA
+145 ADAKQLFRNIREQA

-224 HRRVVEKLRNEGPQ
+224 HRRVVEKLKAEGPT
-238 GFPFSTYAFVGFNVL
+238 GFPFTTYAFVGFNVL

-259 LFSLLHKA
+259 LFSLLNKA
-267 GKALFYWDYDLFYL
+267 SKALFYWDYDHFYL
-281 QNPRHEAGRF
+281 QNPRHEAGLF
-291 MRQNLEHFPNCLDK
+291 MRQNLEHFPNSLDK
-305 SYFNVFSTTKKN
+305 AQFNVFSTTQKN
-317 IHFISASTENAGARF
+317 IQFISASTENAGARF
-332 LPEWIT
+332 LPEWIR
-338 QLQQQNGLNN
+338 QLQLQNGLKIID
-348 QAARNTVEA
+348 ASSEE
-357 LAHGNAHP
+357 LGKAHP

-378 EGLLLPVLHS
+378 EGLLLPLLHS
-388 VPDNI
+388 VPDDI

-445 VRQMSDQ
+445 IRQMSAK
-452 ADLLEQSLKRANS
+452 ADVLEHALKTANS

-475 GLLLTTIFTPAQT
+475 GALLTTIFTPAQT
-488 PAELTACLLATF
+488 SAELTACLLATF
-500 TQLIPAETDESD
+500 TQLIPAETEEFDTNDLPQAKESD

-530 RLADLLQG
+530 RLADLLQD
-538 NLSDLSINTFR
+538 NLQDLSLPTFR
-549 NLLQKVLSRATIP
+549 KLLQQVLSRATIP

-612 KAFGLTTME
+612 KAFGLTTMD

-643 VFNTANEGINRGE
+643 VYNTATEGLNRGE

-695 EILDI
+695 EILDA
-700 LKKRYVLEG
+700 LKKRYVQEN

-718 NSYLECPMRFYFQYV
+718 NSLLECPLRFYFRYV
-733 ASLKEPDE
+733 AGLKEPDE
-741 VSEDIDGAMLGNFFH
+741 VSEDIDGAMLGNIFH
-756 HSAEFIYTSILLR
+756 HSAEYIYTSILLR
-769 KAARPSDK
+769 KAARPSDT
-777 ESVLQA
+777 EAVLKA
-783 IKNKT
+783 IDGKT
-788 INKEINWNELQGKPS
+788 INKEIQA
-803 TDFPPQGTGDFPN
+803 GT
-816 VINNRKLRG
+816 LRG
-825 MIDAAD
+825 MIDATD
-831 LDLWIKNVQ
+831 LEPWLKNVQ

-853 FFQLKE
+853 FFQLKD
-859 HEETP
+859 HQETP
-864 QYNGEQLVRRS
+864 EYNGEQLVRRA
-875 IVTGFLKTLLKLDQ
+875 IVTGFLKTLLKLDHE
-889 DRAPFEILGLEL
+889 RAPFELLGLEL

-906 MNVPARKQP
+906 IK
-915 ANIDSDTEKN
+915 
-925 QLINSIESSGDFAS
+925 G
-939 GTQEQECIVEPSG
+939 QEGI
-952 KTVRI
+952 TVRF

-964 DRKDGVLRILD
+964 DRKGSVQRILD
-975 YKTGQSPKT
+975 YKTGGSQKNPSN
-984 FTDVDA
+984 VEA
-990 LFSDEAQRASH
+990 LFSEDIDRANYV
-1001 IFQIFLYASILQG
+1001 FQIFLYALILQDN
-1014 KNPDTEICPELLYI
+1014 NPDTIYCPELLFI
-1028 HKAAASN
+1028 HKAAVPD
-1035 FESGIPFGGKKGLKV
+1035 FECGIYVGVKKEKHQI
-1050 TEFKPFEESYRTNLI
+1050 TEFKPFEETFRSNLNNLI
-1065 DLIIN
+1065 LN
-1070 LFDPKIPFAQTPH
+1070 LFNPEIPFTQTLHP
-1083 AEKCTYCDYK
+1083 EKCTYCDYK
-1093 NLCRR
+1093 NMCRR

>member
-1 MRPSF
+1 
-6 CTSKETVSFFL
+6 L
-17 SSILYLSGSIETME
+17 SSILYLSGSIESME
-31 NLPSFLELTAQ
+31 NLPSFLQLTAQ

-71 LYRAAGKP
+71 LYKAAGKP

-90 LFSGQS
+90 LFRGQS
-96 DLKPYDTL
+96 DLQPYDTL
-104 GVVGILHDIYLKV
+104 GVVGLLHDIYLKV

-169 DEQVDSIRLF
+169 EEQVDSIRLF

-185 DRKTELKE
+185 DCKTELKE

-203 EVYTDLNNL
+203 EVYTDLNDL
-212 LLAKGLAYEGML
+212 LLVKGLAYEGML
-224 HRRVVEKLRNEGPQ
+224 HRRVVEKLRSDGPQ

-253 NECEKA
+253 NECEKS

-281 QNPRHEAGRF
+281 LNPRHEAGRF
-291 MRQNLEHFPNCLDK
+291 MRQNLEQFPNSLDK
-305 SYFNVFSTTKKN
+305 VQFNIFSTTQKD
-317 IHFISASTENAGARF
+317 IRFISASTENAGARF
-332 LPEWIT
+332 LPEWIA
-338 QLQQQNGLNN
+338 QLQQQND
-348 QAARNTVEA
+348 
-357 LAHGNAHP
+357 
-365 EFKPEETAVVLCN
+365 FKPEETAVVLCN

-388 VPDNI
+388 VPDDI

-414 QIAALHADGFLPGK
+414 QIAALHADGYLPGK

-445 VRQMSDQ
+445 IRQMSDFSD
-452 ADLLEQSLKRANS
+452 ALEQKLKSQNS
-465 FRPSVVELQK
+465 FRPSVEELLQ
-475 GLLLTTIFTPAQT
+475 GALLTTIFTPVQT

-500 TQLIPAETDESD
+500 TQLIPVETEDSD
-512 SYDPL
+512 AYDPL
-517 HAEALFR
+517 GAEALFR

-530 RLADLLQG
+530 RLADLLQD
-538 NLSDLSINTFR
+538 NLQDLSIPTFR
-549 NLLQKVLSRATIP
+549 KLLQQVLSKATIP

-584 KNVLM
+584 KNILM

-635 QRATNISL
+635 QRTTNISL
-643 VFNTANEGINRGE
+643 VYNTATEGLNRGE

-668 NHTVTRFNLTSGI
+668 NHTVSRFNLTSGI
-681 ELTAARSITIQKTP
+681 ELTAARSISIQKTP
-695 EILDI
+695 EIIDT
-700 LKKRYVLEG
+700 LKKRYVLEDSR
-709 AKPLSPTAL
+709 PLSPTAL
-718 NSYLECPMRFYFQYV
+718 NSLLECSLRFYFHYV
-733 ASLKEPDE
+733 AGLQAPDE

-769 KAARPSDK
+769 KAARPSDTK
-777 ESVLQA
+777 AVLQA
-783 IKNKT
+783 INAKT
-788 INKEINWNELQGKPS
+788 INAEIQA
-803 TDFPPQGTGDFPN
+803 GT
-816 VINNRKLRG
+816 IRG
-825 MIDAAD
+825 IIDAAD
-831 LDLWIKNVQ
+831 IEPWLKNVH

-853 FFQLKE
+853 FFRLKD
-859 HEETP
+859 HQETP
-864 QYNGEQLVRRS
+864 EYNGEQLVRRT
-875 IVTGFLKTLLKLDQ
+875 IVTGFLKTLLKLDLE
-889 DRAPFEILGLEL
+889 RAPFELLGLEL
-901 EVSGE
+901 VVNGE
-906 MNVPARKQP
+906 IQG
-915 ANIDSDTEKN
+915 TEG
-925 QLINSIESSGDFAS
+925 IA
-939 GTQEQECIVEPSG
+939 
-952 KTVRI
+952 VRF

-964 DRKDGVLRILD
+964 DKKDGVQRIVD
-975 YKTGQSPKT
+975 YKTGGNPKT
-984 FTDVDA
+984 PADVDA
-990 LFSDEAQRASH
+990 LFAEDADRASH
-1001 IFQIFLYASILQG
+1001 VFQIFLYASILQ
-1014 KNPDTEICPELLYI
+1014 NEANIVCPELLYI

-1035 FESGIPFGGKKGLKV
+1035 FESGIWLGSQKNKQKV
-1050 TEFKPFEESYRTNLI
+1050 TDFKPFEETFKNNLNN
-1065 DLIIN
+1065 LIIN
-1070 LFDPKIPFAQTPH
+1070 LFNNNLPFTQTPH
-1083 AEKCTYCDYK
+1083 AEKCIYCDYK

>member
-1 MRPSF
+1 M
-6 CTSKETVSFFL
+6 
-17 SSILYLSGSIETME
+17 YLSGSIDTME
-31 NLPSFLELTAQ
+31 NQPTFLELTAQ

-90 LFSGQS
+90 LFRGQS
-96 DLKPYDTL
+96 DLKSYDTL
-104 GVVGILHDIYLKV
+104 GVVGLLHDIYLKV

-291 MRQNLEHFPNCLDK
+291 MRQNLEQFPNSLDK

-317 IHFISASTENAGARF
+317 IQFISASTENAGARF
-332 LPEWIT
+332 LPEWIH
-338 QLQQQNGLNN
+338 QLQLQNG
-348 QAARNTVEA
+348 
-357 LAHGNAHP
+357 
-365 EFKPEETAVVLCN
+365 FKPEETAVVLCN

-445 VRQMSDQ
+445 VRQLFAE
-452 ADLLEQSLKRANS
+452 ADALEHDLKKVNS

-475 GLLLTTIFTPAQT
+475 GVLLTTIFTPAQT

-500 TQLIPAETDESD
+500 TQLIPAETEESD

-530 RLADLLQG
+530 RLADLLKD
-538 NLSDLSINTFR
+538 NLSDLSLSTFR
-549 NLLQKVLSRATIP
+549 KLLQQVLSKATIP

-643 VFNTANEGINRGE
+643 VYNTATEGLNRGE

-700 LKKRYVLEG
+700 LKKRCVLEG
-709 AKPLSPTAL
+709 AKPVSPTAL
-718 NSYLECPMRFYFQYV
+718 NSLLDCPLRFYFQYV
-733 ASLKEPDE
+733 AGLKEPDE
-741 VSEDIDGAMLGNFFH
+741 VSEDIDGAMLGLFFH

-769 KAARPSDK
+769 KAARPSDT
-777 ESVLQA
+777 EAVLQA

-788 INKEINWNELQGKPS
+788 INQEIKA
-803 TDFPPQGTGDFPN
+803 GT
-816 VINNRKLRG
+816 LRG
-825 MIDAAD
+825 MIDDVD
-831 LDLWIKNVQ
+831 LEPWLKNVQ

-853 FFQLKE
+853 FFQLKD
-859 HEETP
+859 HQETP
-864 QYNGEQLVRRS
+864 EYNGEQLVRRA
-875 IVTGFLKTLLKLDQ
+875 IVTGFIKTLLKLDKE
-889 DRAPFEILGLEL
+889 RAPFELLGLEI

-906 MNVPARKQP
+906 IQC
-915 ANIDSDTEKN
+915 ANQTASSETEI
-925 QLINSIESSGDFAS
+925 QQQESIA
-939 GTQEQECIVEPSG
+939 
-952 KTVRI
+952 VRF

-964 DRKDGVLRILD
+964 DRKDGIQRILD
-975 YKTGQSPKT
+975 YKTGGSPKNPSN
-984 FTDVDA
+984 VEA
-990 LFSDEAQRASH
+990 LFADEADRANYV
-1001 IFQIFLYASILQG
+1001 FQIFLYAAILQDRH
-1014 KNPDTEICPELLYI
+1014 PDTVYCPELLYI
-1028 HKAAASN
+1028 NKAAVTD
-1035 FESGIPFGGKKGLKV
+1035 FESGITLGSKKEKQNV
-1050 TEFKPFEESYRTNLI
+1050 TDFKPYEVPFKTNLNN
-1065 DLIIN
+1065 LIIN
-1070 LFDPKIPFAQTPH
+1070 LFNPEIPFFQTPH
-1083 AEKCTYCDYK
+1083 PEKCAYCDYK
-1093 NLCRR
+1093 NICRH

>member
-1 MRPSF
+1 M
-6 CTSKETVSFFL
+6 
-17 SSILYLSGSIETME
+17 SSILYLSGSIESME
-31 NLPSFLELTAQ
+31 NLPSFLQLTAQ

-71 LYRAAGKP
+71 LYKAAGKP

-90 LFSGQS
+90 LFRGQS
-96 DLKPYDTL
+96 DLQPYDTL
-104 GVVGILHDIYLKV
+104 GVVGLLHDIYLKV

-169 DEQVDSIRLF
+169 EEQVDSIRLF

-185 DRKTELKE
+185 DCKTELKE

-203 EVYTDLNNL
+203 EVYTDLNDL
-212 LLAKGLAYEGML
+212 LLVKGLAYEGML
-224 HRRVVEKLRNEGPQ
+224 HRRVVEKLRSDGPQ

-253 NECEKA
+253 NECEKS

-281 QNPRHEAGRF
+281 LNPRHEAGRF
-291 MRQNLEHFPNCLDK
+291 MRQNLEQFPNSLDK
-305 SYFNVFSTTKKN
+305 VQFNIFSTTQKD
-317 IHFISASTENAGARF
+317 IRFISASTENAGARF
-332 LPEWIT
+332 LPEWIA
-338 QLQQQNGLNN
+338 QLQQQND
-348 QAARNTVEA
+348 
-357 LAHGNAHP
+357 
-365 EFKPEETAVVLCN
+365 FKPEETAVVLCN

-388 VPDNI
+388 VPDDI

-414 QIAALHADGFLPGK
+414 QIAALHADGYLPGK

-445 VRQMSDQ
+445 IRQMSDFSD
-452 ADLLEQSLKRANS
+452 ALEQKLKSQNS
-465 FRPSVVELQK
+465 FRPSVEELLQ
-475 GLLLTTIFTPAQT
+475 GALLTTIFTPVQT

-500 TQLIPAETDESD
+500 TQLIPVETEDSD
-512 SYDPL
+512 AYDPL
-517 HAEALFR
+517 GAEALFR

-530 RLADLLQG
+530 RLADLLQD
-538 NLSDLSINTFR
+538 NLQDLSIPTFR
-549 NLLQKVLSRATIP
+549 KLLQQVLSKATIP

-584 KNVLM
+584 KNILM

-635 QRATNISL
+635 QRTTNISL
-643 VFNTANEGINRGE
+643 VYNTATEGLNRGE

-668 NHTVTRFNLTSGI
+668 NHTVSRFNLTSGI
-681 ELTAARSITIQKTP
+681 ELTAARSISIQKTP
-695 EILDI
+695 EIIDT
-700 LKKRYVLEG
+700 LKKRYVLEDSR
-709 AKPLSPTAL
+709 PLSPTAL
-718 NSYLECPMRFYFQYV
+718 NSLLECSLRFYFHYV
-733 ASLKEPDE
+733 AGLQEPDE

-756 HSAEFIYTSILLR
+756 HAAEFIYTSILLR
-769 KAARPSDK
+769 KAARPSDTK
-777 ESVLQA
+777 AVLQA
-783 IKNKT
+783 INAKT
-788 INKEINWNELQGKPS
+788 INAEIQA
-803 TDFPPQGTGDFPN
+803 GT
-816 VINNRKLRG
+816 IRG
-825 MIDAAD
+825 IIDAAD
-831 LDLWIKNVQ
+831 IEPWLKNVH

-853 FFQLKE
+853 FFRLKD
-859 HEETP
+859 HQETP
-864 QYNGEQLVRRS
+864 EYNGEQLVRRT
-875 IVTGFLKTLLKLDQ
+875 IVTGFLKTLLKLDLE
-889 DRAPFEILGLEL
+889 RAPFELLGLEL
-901 EVSGE
+901 VVNGE
-906 MNVPARKQP
+906 IQG
-915 ANIDSDTEKN
+915 TEG
-925 QLINSIESSGDFAS
+925 IA
-939 GTQEQECIVEPSG
+939 
-952 KTVRI
+952 VRF

-964 DRKDGVLRILD
+964 DKKDGVQRIVD
-975 YKTGQSPKT
+975 YKTGGNPKT
-984 FTDVDA
+984 PADVDA
-990 LFSDEAQRASH
+990 LFAEDADRASH
-1001 IFQIFLYASILQG
+1001 VFQIFLYASILQ
-1014 KNPDTEICPELLYI
+1014 NEANIVCPELLYI

-1035 FESGIPFGGKKGLKV
+1035 FESGIWLGSQKNKQKV
-1050 TEFKPFEESYRTNLI
+1050 TDFKPFEETFKNNLNN
-1065 DLIIN
+1065 LIIN
-1070 LFDPKIPFAQTPH
+1070 LFNNNLPFTQTPH
-1083 AEKCTYCDYK
+1083 AEKCIYCDYK